1 MRALATEQSAEW
13 LRRTH
18 PARMIYEFFSD
29 QNPLMRPL
37 PPAAEWVADHRQ
49 QVAADN
55 IFLQWQTTFSDL
67 MVQSLNAFRDWRDMM
82 QEQIFFGFYSQPWLQ
97 ALLGLRASDEPSRK
111 NPGAEPDHLALVEL
125 QKKALVAKMDKG
137 GPREAFLRGL
147 VYVRLAEGAVD
158 ERGFAMIRR
167 IREQHEPDLTLA
179 DFKENVREQFF
190 MILLDERRAL
200 ATIPQLL
207 AGHLN
212 EGPELF
218 AQIESVV
225 TAAGKLGKEGQQRL
239 KEIEKLFISPQK
251 GAAKKTRA
259 PKKKPLKA

>member
-1 MRALATEQSAEW
+1 MGDRFQRPALVQKDHEE
-13 LRRTH
+13 L
-18 PARMIYEFFSD
+18 
-29 QNPLMRPL
+29 L
-37 PPAAEWVADHRQ
+37 PD
-49 QVAADN
+49 
-55 IFLQWQTTFSDL
+55 
-67 MVQSLNAFRDWRDMM
+67 
-82 QEQIFFGFYSQPWLQ
+82 
-97 ALLGLRASDEPSRK
+97 ALLEFGQGQVRLVLFADATDHGKSPLVDGPFRQADVDQPPEQGLAGSAPVHFGDE
-111 NPGAEPDHLALVEL
+111 
-125 QKKALVAKMDKG
+125 G

-259 PKKKPLKA
+259 PKKRPLKA